1 MSLLLDSLAPPAAPP
16 DLTGRTVVVLHAH
29 PDDESIFTGATIR
42 RLADRGARVVLVTAT
57 GGELGTPRL
66 PLKGKTIK
74 DVRAAELEK
83 AAELLGVARLVLL
96 GRRDSGLAGW
106 DSGLHPKALVRADLP
121 AVARTLANLVE
132 SEQAEALI
140 GYDAD
145 GVYGHP
151 DHIAV
156 HLLARFAASLAGVTS
171 YDATVD
177 REHLRFAGQHM
188 VGTAGGDRTFGRV
201 TAEIS
206 VALAATPYEL
216 AVKRAALLAHESQI
230 GPEVLTDRFQETY
243 ELERYLRRGPSRLLE
258 ELGNAHAL
266 R

>member
-1 MSLLLDSLAPPAAPP
+1 MSLLLDSPVPTPH

-29 PDDESIFTGATIR
+29 PDDEAIFTGATIR

-57 GGELGTPRL
+57 GGELGSPRV
-66 PLKGKTIK
+66 PLRGKTLAQ
-74 DVRAAELEK
+74 VRTAELER
-83 AAELLGVARLVLL
+83 AADLLGVARLVLL

-106 DSGLHPKALVRADLP
+106 ESGLHPQALVRADLP
-121 AVARTLANLVE
+121 AVAQTLAALLDKE
-132 SEQAEALI
+132 RAEAII

-156 HLLARFAASLAGVTS
+156 HLLARYAASLAGVTS

-177 REHLRFAGQHM
+177 REHLHFAGQHV
-188 VGTAGGDRTFGRV
+188 VGTAGGGRVFGRV

-206 VALAATPYEL
+206 VAVAATPYEL
-216 AVKRAALLAHESQI
+216 GVKRAALLAHASQI
-230 GPEVLTDRFQETY
+230 GPETLDERFQETY
-243 ELERYLRRGPSRLLE
+243 ELEWFLRRGPVGILE
-258 ELGNAHAL
+258 RLGNAHAL
-266 R
+266 V